1 MVVKRGGPPQL
12 EQRPVFLDLK
22 PGDIVIVWEHPEI
35 VGSDEKAWWM
45 GQVIFLDGSAR
56 DPKAPSLV
64 QVADVDTG
72 VIRWVNA
79 DCIEQILMPI
89 TSKFARVCAEE

>member
-1 MVVKRGGPPQL
+1 MVAKRGGPPQL
-12 EQRPVFLDLK
+12 EQRPVLLDLK

>member
-1 MVVKRGGPPQL
+1 MSVDHGIPAQL
-12 EQRPVFLDLK
+12 DQRPVFLDLA
-22 PGDIVIVWEHPEI
+22 PGDIVIVWDHPEI

-45 GQVIFLDGSAR
+45 GQVIFLEGSAR

-89 TSKFARVCAEE
+89 TSAFARV

>member
-1 MVVKRGGPPQL
+1 MNVDNRVPAQL
-12 EQRPVFLDLK
+12 DHRPVFLDLK
-22 PGDIVIVWEHPEI
+22 PGDIVIVWDHPEI

-45 GQVIFLDGSAR
+45 GQVVFLEGSAR

-72 VIRWVNA
+72 AIRWVNA

-89 TSKFARVCAEE
+89 TSEFARV